1 MLKVILLFGI
11 LFFFFSF
18 NFEGKYIFGGNRVS
32 LKFDVNPSTSSFSI
46 LSFAL
51 IMYREDMNH
60 N

>member
-11 LFFFFSF
+11 LFFFYF
-18 NFEGKYIFGGNRVS
+18 NFEGKYIFGGNKVS

-46 LSFAL
+46 PSFTL